1 MVGLDMLW
9 LGVIAKPIYQQ
20 GIGHLMADKP
30 NVPVAVL
37 FYALFGLGLV
47 VFAVLPAGPAP
58 GWGKTLGMAAL
69 FGFFAYATYDLTNLA
84 TLKQWPISLSVIDM
98 AWGTCI
104 SAAAAAG
111 GKALMDWAAPL
122 YQRFGGSNNFQSLNL
137 HRQSYFCCSFGL
149 SPASSRLITIENIRH
164 NPAAAIPVTI
174 ASPLK
179 LAGWEIPSTIAVA
192 NPVNAAVTYWL
203 CSHFFCS

>member
-1 MVGLDMLW
+1 LPQILQISRLVGLRAGRGTIDAMMKRQLAAYVGTMIVMVGLDMLW

-37 FYALFGLGLV
+37 FYALYGLGLV

-69 FGFFAYATYDLTNLA
+69 FGLFAYATYDLTNLA
-84 TLKQWPISLSVIDM
+84 TLKQWPIGLSVIDM

-122 YQRFGGSNNFQSLNL
+122 
-137 HRQSYFCCSFGL
+137 
-149 SPASSRLITIENIRH
+149 
-164 NPAAAIPVTI
+164 
-174 ASPLK
+174 
-179 LAGWEIPSTIAVA
+179 
-192 NPVNAAVTYWL
+192 
-203 CSHFFCS
+203 